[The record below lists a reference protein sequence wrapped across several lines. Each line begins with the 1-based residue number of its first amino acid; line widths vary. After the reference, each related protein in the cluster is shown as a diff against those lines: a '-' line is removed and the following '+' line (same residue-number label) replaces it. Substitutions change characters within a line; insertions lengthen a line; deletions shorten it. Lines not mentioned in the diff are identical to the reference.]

1 MKRVLSFALLSL
13 AACNDDGA
21 GFDTEPAIVQD
32 VITSSHRPPAL
43 SGGTMLLIDDGA
55 RAVVADPDRDRVL
68 IADLRG
74 DQLEHAIALPEGA
87 EPGRVVRDDASG
99 LVHVAL
105 RGAGA
110 LATLDP
116 DSGALVSTR
125 AVCADP
131 RGVAVS
137 HARSAASLIVACASG
152 EWVELDARPQ
162 GGELGRHYLE
172 PDLRDVVVLDDGSL
186 ATRRLLI
193 SSFRSAEV
201 LAVGPDGAV
210 QQRSRAPGY
219 VHPASGRSYEPDVAW
234 RMIPSEDGA
243 LMIHQRAATTT
254 LGQLAGDPNRPGL
267 YYGSIDCTSSAVHG
281 AFASVA
287 NDGTVGTSRGLGL
300 TVLPVDIALRPKDS
314 ARGRP
319 ALIAYA
325 STALNIVGV
334 ADKDD
339 PVRGDGCDED
349 RLLGATRGVI
359 EPIAVGLRGS
369 DNGESTELVV
379 QTREPA
385 RLIRFDA
392 WSFEQLGQVELG
404 GESRA
409 DSGYAL
415 FHGNPDG
422 TAMITCA
429 SCHPEG
435 GDDGH
440 TWSFPGVGERRT
452 QSLAGDVLATAPF
465 HWEGDLPDLESLVRA
480 VYEKRM
486 GGAPQIPERVDAL
499 EQWLAAMPSPGRPR
513 AGRVDVDDPAA
524 VTRGR
529 ALFESAAVGCAD
541 CHSGP
546 LTTDNTSRDVGT
558 GEALQVPSLKN
569 LAARAPY
576 MHDGCAKTVEQ
587 RFTPECGGDA
597 HGDVSSLDRA
607 ERRDLLA
614 YLLSL

>member
-1 MKRVLSFALLSL
+1 MKRTLPFALLSL
-13 AACNDDGA
+13 AACNDDA
-21 GFDTEPAIVQD
+21 GFDTEPVVVQD
-32 VITSSHRPPAL
+32 VITSNRRPPAL

-55 RAVVADPDRDRVL
+55 RSVVADPDRDRVL
-68 IADLRG
+68 IADLRS
-74 DQLEHAIALPEGA
+74 DQLQHAIALPEGA
-87 EPGRVVRDDASG
+87 EPGRVVRDASG

-110 LATLDP
+110 LATIDP
-116 DSGALVSTR
+116 DRGALVARR

-137 HARSAASLIVACASG
+137 HARGSASLIVACASG
-152 EWVELDARPQ
+152 EWVELDAQPQ
-162 GGELGRHYLE
+162 GSELERHYLE

-210 QQRSRAPGY
+210 QRSRAPGY
-219 VHPASGRSYEPDVAW
+219 VHPTSHRAYEADVAW

-254 LGQLAGDPNRPGL
+254 LGQLAGDPDSGGL
-267 YYGSIDCTSSAVHG
+267 YYGSVDCASSAVHG

-287 NDGTVGTSRGLGL
+287 HDGTVGTSRGLGL
-300 TVLPVDIALRPKDS
+300 AVLPVDIALRPKDP

-325 STALNIVGV
+325 STALNIVGI

-349 RLLGATRGVI
+349 RLLGATQGVI
-359 EPIAVGLRGS
+359 EPIAVGLRAS

-379 QTREPA
+379 QTREPS

-480 VYEKRM
+480 VYQKRM

-499 EQWLAAMPSPGRPR
+499 ERWLGGTPSPGRPR
-513 AGRVDVDDPAA
+513 TGRVDVEDPAA
-524 VTRGR
+524 VARGR
-529 ALFESAAVGCAD
+529 ALFESASLGCAA
-541 CHSGP
+541 CHNGP
-546 LTTDNTSRDVGT
+546 TLTDNSTRDVGT
-558 GEALQVPSLKN
+558 GEPLQVPSLKN

-576 MHDGCAKTVEQ
+576 MHDGCAKTIEQ
-587 RFTPECGGDA
+587 RFTPECGGDG
-597 HGDVSSLDRA
+597 HGDLSPLDRGQRA
-607 ERRDLLA
+607 DLLA